1 MNKNYLIIIGIS
13 FLIGFLISY
22 FIFRKEP
29 ETIKVPVKI
38 EVPVPGVKDSFGY
51 EVPIFKPYPV
61 ENPLNK
67 KLAQELKKAK
77 SKIDSLNILKEFVK
91 PKAYTKTFIDDIQE
105 IKIDMISSGSVDEV
119 KASYNIFPKTIIVDT
134 TLNIPV
140 PKKAELY
147 IGVQGIIPIDF
158 IKPSFAPGAIFVNKA
173 HNKTY
178 TGSYDFNNKTAQ
190 VGLYF
195 RL

>member
-1 MNKNYLIIIGIS
+1 MNKNYLVIGGIS
-13 FLIGFLISY
+13 LLVGFLLSY
-22 FIFRKEP
+22 FIFKKEP
-29 ETIKVPVKI
+29 EIIKVPVTI
-38 EVPVPGVKDSFGY
+38 DVPVLRIKDSFPY
-51 EVPIFKPYPV
+51 ERIIVKPYPV

-67 KLAQELKKAK
+67 ELAQELKKSK
-77 SKIDSLNILKEFVK
+77 SQLDSLKILKNFVK
-91 PKAYTKTFIDDIQE
+91 PKLYTKNFTDKIQSIDVS
-105 IKIDMISSGSVDEV
+105 MISSGSVDEV
-119 KASYNIFPKTIIVDT
+119 KVNYNIFPKTITVDT
-134 TLNIPV
+134 ILNIPV

-147 IGVQGIIPIDF
+147 IGVQANSKIDF

-178 TGSYDFNNKTAQ
+178 TGGYDFNNKTVQ